1 VTRKGTP
8 CLGHLKCLYGNPFIK
23 DTSQFNAVEEDNSSI
38 ITAAGAIKIIIKD
51 PLFSILEEDSNKTHS
66 TG

>member
-1 VTRKGTP
+1 MREA
-8 CLGHLKCLYGNPFIK
+8 
-23 DTSQFNAVEEDNSSI
+23 SQFNTVEERNSSI